1 MNHTIVI
8 IIRTSSLGRQVVDE
22 RVIDYHLL
30 AEAGVHAVLFSHV
43 ELFGFKV
50 LDAVI
55 ETLSRGVEEVL

>member
-1 MNHTIVI
+1 VNHTIVI

-30 AEAGVHAVLFSHV
+30 AEAGVHTVLLSHV

-50 LDAVI
+50 LYAVI